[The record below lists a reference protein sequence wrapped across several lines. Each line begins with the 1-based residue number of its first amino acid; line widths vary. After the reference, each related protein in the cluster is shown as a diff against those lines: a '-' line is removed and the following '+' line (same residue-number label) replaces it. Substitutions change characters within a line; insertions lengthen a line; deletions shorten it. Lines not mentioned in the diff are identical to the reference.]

1 MVCRREAAKRWILGL
16 AVAALLIPGLA
27 SAQPTAAGFTQR
39 VREALEKTRNVSV
52 VYQDVLGEGPGSW
65 DPDPRYPEGKVNCLT
80 WLHLLLAEAY
90 GSNPEEKL
98 AVMDRL
104 RYFDG
109 HPAFGLRKHFIDQWA
124 ALDPLPLRRVDF
136 SFCRSSAVQPF
147 HLDLSPGTF
156 TKSISYGCPL
166 YHQDKTAVDLEVI
179 PPHGLVQCGGM
190 LPEGYYVLFP
200 VATERYLQKYG
211 TFSGPMAQ
219 VHSVLLEVAAVSGG
233 VGGVGVPPESRDAAQ
248 YKVFHASISSGKV
261 VETELASYVLHM
273 WNLYRGYVV
282 YELVPDW
289 DWKSQPPLDEEARAV
304 LACEKRLE
312 GKVGKLFE
320 NEVQTRQP

>member
-1 MVCRREAAKRWILGL
+1 MKRRSSLVKRWIWSL
-16 AVAALLIPGLA
+16 AVAVALTPALA
-27 SAQPTAAGFTQR
+27 SAQTAAGFTQR
-39 VREALEKTRNVSV
+39 VREALERTRNVSV

-65 DPDPRYPEGKVNCLT
+65 DPDPRYPDGRVNCLT

-90 GSNPEEKL
+90 GGTPEEKQV
-98 AVMDRL
+98 VMDRL

-136 SFCRSSAVQPF
+136 SFCRSSAAQPF
-147 HLDLSPGTF
+147 HLELSPATF
-156 TKSISYGCPL
+156 TKSIAYGCPL
-166 YHQDKTAVDLEVI
+166 YHQDKTKVDLEVI

-219 VHSVLLEVAAVSGG
+219 VHSVLLEAVAPPGT
-233 VGGVGVPPESRDAAQ
+233 PPESRDAGQ

-261 VETELASYVLHM
+261 VETELASYMLHM

-304 LACEKRLE
+304 LACEKKLD

-320 NEVQTRQP
+320 NEVQTAQP